1 MSQQKK
7 TGTGYLGA
15 AGVLF
20 VLGAAGVGAYFMQM
34 RDASAGQ
41 TSVSTATDIA
51 TSPSPSIG
59 DSGVSAA
66 AQRYLDAPLILQ
78 FDGSTTSIARAELGA
93 ALDAKAIAREEAQH
107 KSSAPESYEGD
118 RQVPIQVD
126 RKRVEDALLAIKG
139 RLDRGPVN
147 AHFDLEARKVY
158 EEANGYGVDLFGSI
172 SAIEVALRSGA
183 PTVELEGVET
193 PASIGLEELGIRDVS
208 AVIGS
213 FKTKFSVAEKT
224 RNDNLK
230 LLASKIDGLVLQ
242 PGESFSFNETT
253 GDRRLEDG
261 FKMAHVI
268 LQGQMVDGMA
278 GGSCQISTTL
288 HGAAFFSGL
297 DILSVT
303 PHSRPSTYV
312 TLGLDATVVASKV
325 DLKLRNPFEFPVV
338 IHYRVARGESHV
350 EILGKEKPFDEIE
363 FERNID
369 ERIDFE
375 TVTREDP
382 EMGMGNMVVD
392 QLGYPGY
399 KVSKVRRTYKD
410 GKVTKTD
417 KWKLRYRPVIEYARL
432 GINPDP
438 NLPPPKEKKGHGPKP
453 TSGTFKMRQ

>member
-1 MSQQKK
+1 
-7 TGTGYLGA
+7 
-15 AGVLF
+15 
-20 VLGAAGVGAYFMQM
+20 MQ
-34 RDASAGQ
+34 DASAGQ
-41 TSVSTATDIA
+41 TASVQKATE
-51 TSPSPSIG
+51 G
-59 DSGVSAA
+59 ESAA
-66 AQRYLDAPLILQ
+66 ASSGEAASDVKSAAMQYLEAPLLLK
-78 FDGSTTSIARAELGA
+78 FDGNSMTMSRSELGA
-93 ALDAKAIAREEAQH
+93 SLDETALKKEEARH
-107 KSSAPESYEGD
+107 KSAAPSYEGNA
-118 RQVPIQVD
+118 QVPVQVD
-126 RKRVEDALLAIKG
+126 RKLVEEALVGIKAS
-139 RLDRGPVN
+139 LDRGPVN

-158 EEANGYGVDLFGSI
+158 PEAHGLGIDLFGSI

-183 PTVELEGVET
+183 PSVELEGVEIPPT
-193 PASIGLEELGIRDVS
+193 VGIDELGIRDIS

-213 FKTKFSVAEKT
+213 FSTKFSVAEKT

-242 PGESFSFNETT
+242 PGESFSFNDTT
-253 GDRRLEDG
+253 GERTLEDG

-325 DLKLRNPFEFPVV
+325 DLKLRNPYEFPIV
-338 IHYRVARGESHV
+338 IHYRVARGVSHV

-410 GKVTKTD
+410 GKVIKTD

-432 GINPDP
+432 GINPNP
-438 NLPPPKEKKGHGPKP
+438 NLPPPKKKKGHGPKP
-453 TSGTFKMRQ
+453 TSGKFRMRQ